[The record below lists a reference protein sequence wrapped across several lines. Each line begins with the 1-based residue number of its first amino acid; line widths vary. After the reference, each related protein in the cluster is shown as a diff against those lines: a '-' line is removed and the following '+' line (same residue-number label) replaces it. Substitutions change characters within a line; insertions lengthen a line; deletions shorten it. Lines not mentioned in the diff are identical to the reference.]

1 MDDANVAIADL
12 QDPAGA
18 AQRARE
24 RELAAAIQGQ
34 TIETAEELQRLYE
47 SLWQLEDA
55 ATAAA
60 EAAEAMAA
68 AQQMMDDANVRIA
81 DLMDPA
87 GATQRAREREIAEAI
102 QGQTPE
108 TAAELQR
115 LYETLYGLEDAAT
128 AAAEAADAAA
138 KAADAL
144 ARAQEITADLTGRI
158 ADLQDPAGAIQ
169 RARELDLTAAIQD
182 QTAATA
188 AELTGLYQ
196 TLWGLED
203 AATAAAAAAELLE
216 KATAAQEEMA
226 IRIADLQDEAGAQ
239 QRARER
245 ELAAVQAGQAAET
258 ADALRVMAETLWGL
272 EDAALAAAEAAAALE
287 ERVGLNMRLLELVGT
302 SAEIQAAQ
310 REIEKAGIAD
320 SNHAL
325 LELIWLIED
334 TAAAMEA
341 AINSEYDSK
350 IAGITAQEE
359 AANAANAAAER
370 AAAEENRSRQESLN
384 ALQGVVSIIQ
394 SALSGMRGEK
404 EFSADRFSGASAQL
418 SSWAA
423 SAQQSPRWATLPEAA
438 ALDRVLA
445 TLGQGTEAEFA
456 TEAQWRA
463 AQATT
468 FAALLALESAGLQQ
482 VSHDEKIL
490 AAMQGDSA
498 AASSWHDAEMA
509 AYEQAREQAATW
521 RDDQLAA
528 MASQLRA
535 LTELPAAMGDVIA
548 ASPVPTVTINEDGL
562 VQFTTPSAAN
572 TEQTEA
578 LQAIKEEL
586 ALLRKDMAVIGNAQ
600 LAPVQS
606 IESTLTRWNLDGLPA
621 TSDDESGATIT
632 LLQVA

>member
-1 MDDANVAIADL
+1 
-12 QDPAGA
+12 
-18 AQRARE
+18 
-24 RELAAAIQGQ
+24 
-34 TIETAEELQRLYE
+34 
-47 SLWQLEDA
+47 
-55 ATAAA
+55 
-60 EAAEAMAA
+60 
-68 AQQMMDDANVRIA
+68 
-81 DLMDPA
+81 
-87 GATQRAREREIAEAI
+87 
-102 QGQTPE
+102 
-108 TAAELQR
+108 
-115 LYETLYGLEDAAT
+115 
-128 AAAEAADAAA
+128 
-138 KAADAL
+138 
-144 ARAQEITADLTGRI
+144 
-158 ADLQDPAGAIQ
+158 
-169 RARELDLTAAIQD
+169 
-182 QTAATA
+182 
-188 AELTGLYQ
+188 
-196 TLWGLED
+196 
-203 AATAAAAAAELLE
+203 
-216 KATAAQEEMA
+216 
-226 IRIADLQDEAGAQ
+226 
-239 QRARER
+239 
-245 ELAAVQAGQAAET
+245 
-258 ADALRVMAETLWGL
+258 MAETLWGL

-310 REIEKAGIAD
+310 REIEKAGIDA

-334 TAAAMEA
+334 TAAAMDA
-341 AINSEYDSK
+341 AINSEYNSK
-350 IAGITAQEE
+350 IAGIAAQEE

-370 AAAEENRSRQESLN
+370 FAAEQNRSRQESLN

-394 SALSGMRGEK
+394 SALSGMRGDK
-404 EFSADRFSGASAQL
+404 AFSADRFSSASAQL

-423 SAQQSPRWATLPEAA
+423 SAQQSRWATLPEAA

-468 FAALLALESAGLQQ
+468 VAALLALESAGLQQ

-490 AAMQGDSA
+490 AAMQGGSA

-562 VQFTTPSAAN
+562 VQFTAPSAAN

-600 LAPVQS
+600 LVPVQS

-621 TSDDESGATIT
+621 TSGDESGETIT